1 MEFAKTKRGT
11 LLVASLATALLVV
24 GGVAFA
30 YWTTTGS
37 GTGTAAAGDS
47 SPVTVT
53 QTNTVTGLYP
63 NGPAQAID
71 LNVANSNASAQRLA
85 TVAVTVSST
94 SNAGCTAAD
103 FTVTNATINAEVP
116 SGSTNAYLGSATGAT
131 IKMINASTSQDLCKN
146 VTINL
151 AFNAS

>member
-11 LLVASLATALLVV
+11 LLVASLATALLVG

-37 GTGTAAAGDS
+37 GTGSAAAGDS

-63 NGPAQAID
+63 GGSAQNID
-71 LNVANSNASAQRLA
+71 LNIANSNAAAQRLE
-85 TVAVTVSST
+85 TVAVSVSST

-103 FTVTNATINAEVP
+103 FTVTDATIGAEVP
-116 SGSTNAYLGSATGAT
+116 SGATNAYAGATTGAT
-131 IKMINASTSQDLCKN
+131 IKMKNAVTSQDACKN

>member
-11 LLVASLATALLVV
+11 LLVASLATALLVG

-37 GTGTAAAGDS
+37 GTSTATAGDS
-47 SPVTVT
+47 SPVVVT
-53 QTNTVTGLYP
+53 QTNVVTGLYP
-63 NGPAQAID
+63 GGPAQDIN
-71 LNVANSNASAQRLA
+71 LNIANSNSAAQRLE
-85 TVAVTVSST
+85 TVAVSVSST
-94 SNAGCTAAD
+94 SDAGCTAAD
-103 FTVTNATINAEVP
+103 FTVTDATIAAEVP

-131 IKMINASTSQDLCKN
+131 IKMKNAATSQDACKN

>member
-11 LLVASLATALLVV
+11 LLVASLATALLVG

-37 GTGTAAAGDS
+37 GTGSAAAGTS
-47 SPVTVT
+47 SAVVVT

-63 NGPAQAID
+63 GGPAQDIN
-71 LNVANSNASAQRLA
+71 LNIANSNSAAQRLE
-85 TVAVTVSST
+85 TVVVSVSST
-94 SNAGCTAAD
+94 SDAGCTAAD
-103 FTVTNATINAEVP
+103 FTVTDATIGAEVP
-116 SGSTNAYLGSATGAT
+116 SGATNAYAGSTSGAS
-131 IKMINASTSQDLCKN
+131 IKMKDTAGNQDACKN

>member
-11 LLVASLATALLVV
+11 LLVASLATALLVG

-37 GTGTAAAGDS
+37 GTGSAAAGTS
-47 SPVTVT
+47 SAVVVT

-63 NGPAQAID
+63 GGSAQNID
-71 LNVANSNASAQRLA
+71 LNIANSNAAAQRLE
-85 TVAVTVSST
+85 TVAVSVSST
-94 SNAGCTAAD
+94 SNPGCTAAD
-103 FTVTNATINAEVP
+103 FTVTDATIAAEVP
-116 SGSTNAYLGSATGAT
+116 SGSTNAYAGATTGAS
-131 IKMINASTSQDLCKN
+131 IKMKNTAGNQDLCKN

>member
-11 LLVASLATALLVV
+11 LLVASLATALLVG

-37 GTGTAAAGDS
+37 GTGSAAAGDS

-63 NGPAQAID
+63 GGSAQNID
-71 LNVANSNASAQRLA
+71 LNIANSNAAAQRLE
-85 TVAVTVSST
+85 TVAVSVSST

-103 FTVTNATINAEVP
+103 FTVTDATIGAEVP
-116 SGSTNAYLGSATGAT
+116 SGATNAYAGATTGAT
-131 IKMINASTSQDLCKN
+131 IKMNNAATSQDACKN

>member
-11 LLVASLATALLVV
+11 LLVASLATALLVG

-37 GTGTAAAGDS
+37 GNGSAAAGTS
-47 SPVTVT
+47 SAVVVT

-63 NGPAQAID
+63 NGPAQDIN
-71 LNVANSNASAQRLA
+71 LNIANSNASAQYLA
-85 TVAVTVSST
+85 KVAVSVSGT
-94 SNAGCTAAD
+94 DTPGCTDKD
-103 FTVTNATINAEVP
+103 FTVTDATIGAEVP
-116 SGSTNAYLGSATGAT
+116 SGATNAYAGSTSGASIKMKDTAGNQDACKNAT
-131 IKMINASTSQDLCKN
+131 IT
-146 VTINL
+146 L

>member
-11 LLVASLATALLVV
+11 LLVASLATALLVG

-37 GTGTAAAGDS
+37 GTGSAAAGDS
-47 SPVTVT
+47 SPVDVT

-63 NGPAQAID
+63 GGPAQDID
-71 LNVANSNASAQRLA
+71 LNIDNSNDADQYLA
-85 TVAVTVSST
+85 KVTVSVSST

-103 FTVTNATINAEVP
+103 FTVTDATIGAEVP
-116 SGSTNAYLGSATGAT
+116 SGSTNAYAGSDTGAS
-131 IKMINASTSQDLCKN
+131 IKMNNAATSQDACKN
-146 VTINL
+146 ATINL

>member
-11 LLVASLATALLVV
+11 LLVASLTTALLVG

-37 GTGTAAAGDS
+37 GNGSAAAGDS
-47 SPVTVT
+47 SAVVVT

-63 NGPAQAID
+63 GGPAQDIN
-71 LNVANSNASAQRLA
+71 LNIANSNSAAQRLE
-85 TVAVTVSST
+85 TVAVSVSST
-94 SNAGCTAAD
+94 SDAGCTAAD
-103 FTVTNATINAEVP
+103 FTVTDATIAAEVP

-131 IKMINASTSQDLCKN
+131 IKMKNASTSQDACKN

>member
-11 LLVASLATALLVV
+11 LLVASLATALLVG

-37 GTGTAAAGDS
+37 GTGSAAAGTS
-47 SPVTVT
+47 SAVVVT

-63 NGPAQAID
+63 GGPAQDIN
-71 LNVANSNASAQRLA
+71 LNIANSNSAAQRLE
-85 TVAVTVSST
+85 TVAVSVSST
-94 SNAGCTAAD
+94 SDAGCTAAD
-103 FTVTNATINAEVP
+103 FTVTDATIAAEVP
-116 SGSTNAYLGSATGAT
+116 SGSTNAYAGATTGAT
-131 IKMINASTSQDLCKN
+131 IKMKNTGSSQDACKN
-146 VTINL
+146 ATINL

>member
-11 LLVASLATALLVV
+11 LLVASLATALLVG

-37 GTGTAAAGDS
+37 GTGSAAAGDS

-63 NGPAQAID
+63 GGPAQDID
-71 LNVANSNASAQRLA
+71 LNIDNSNDADQYLA
-85 TVAVTVSST
+85 KVAVSVDST

-103 FTVTNATINAEVP
+103 FTVTDATIGAEVP
-116 SGSTNAYLGSATGAT
+116 SGATNAYAGATTGAT
-131 IKMINASTSQDLCKN
+131 IKMKNAATSQDACKN

>member
-11 LLVASLATALLVV
+11 LLVASLATALLVG

-47 SPVTVT
+47 SPVVVT

-63 NGPAQAID
+63 GGSAQNIN
-71 LNVANSNASAQRLA
+71 LNIANSNAAAQRLE
-85 TVAVTVSST
+85 TVGVSVSST

-103 FTVTNATINAEVP
+103 FTVTDATIGAEVP
-116 SGSTNAYLGSATGAT
+116 SGATNAYLGSATGAT
-131 IKMINASTSQDLCKN
+131 IKMKNASTSQDACKN

>member
-11 LLVASLATALLVV
+11 LLVASLATALLVG

-37 GTGTAAAGDS
+37 GNGSAAAGDS

-63 NGPAQAID
+63 GGPTQDID

-85 TVAVTVSST
+85 TVAVSVSST
-94 SNAGCTAAD
+94 SNAGCTDKD

-116 SGSTNAYLGSATGAT
+116 SGSTNAYLGSATGAK
-131 IKMINASTSQDLCKN
+131 IKMNNASTSQDACKN
-146 VTINL
+146 ATITL

>member
-11 LLVASLATALLVV
+11 LLVASLATALLVG

-37 GTGTAAAGDS
+37 GTGSAAAGTS
-47 SPVTVT
+47 SAVVVT

-63 NGPAQAID
+63 GGPAQDIN
-71 LNVANSNASAQRLA
+71 LNIANSNSAAQRLE
-85 TVAVTVSST
+85 TVAVSVSST
-94 SNAGCTAAD
+94 SDAGCTAAD
-103 FTVTNATINAEVP
+103 FTVTDATIAAEVP

-131 IKMINASTSQDLCKN
+131 IKMKDTAGNQDACKN

>member
-11 LLVASLATALLVV
+11 LLVASLATALLVG

-37 GTGTAAAGDS
+37 GTGSAAAGTS
-47 SPVTVT
+47 SAVVVT

-63 NGPAQAID
+63 GGPAQDIN
-71 LNVANSNASAQRLA
+71 LNIANSNSAAQRLE
-85 TVAVTVSST
+85 TVAVSVSST
-94 SNAGCTAAD
+94 SDAGCTAAD
-103 FTVTNATINAEVP
+103 FTVTDATIAAEVP

-131 IKMINASTSQDLCKN
+131 IKMKNAATSQDACKN

-151 AFNAS
+151 AFSAS